1 MSSSTEHPRSQGKM
15 SPNAEMMK
23 ITNREFEALRDLV
36 YDRFGINL
44 TDRKKSMV
52 VGRLQKMLRE
62 KGFKTFNDYY
72 TYLVSD
78 KTDKALS
85 ELANRITTNHTFFY
99 READHFKY
107 FTEVVLPEMVAKHQ
121 ARHSRDLRIWC
132 AAASSG
138 EEPYTILITML
149 EYFGHRYSEWDAGLL
164 ATDISEKALQ
174 QARRA
179 VYDPARLQNVPKA
192 ILHRYFQ
199 SGTGG
204 HWAISEK
211 VKKEIVIRNFNLMQP
226 NFPFQKPFDCIWC
239 RNVMIYFDQ
248 PTRDQLVQR
257 LYNVTAPGGYLFVGH
272 SESLG
277 RGKSSWKYIRPAV
290 YQKVS

>member
-1 MSSSTEHPRSQGKM
+1 M